1 MMSGTLVEELMNE
14 SVQLYE
20 DGHFPAC
27 VALLTD
33 CIALS
38 PGLSEAYCNRAVANC
53 HLANK

>member
-1 MMSGTLVEELMNE
+1 MSGTLVEELMNE